1 MLLQRFQSNFKGY
14 ATNRHDNCHKYFTM
28 FNLLAQGFSIICYVQ
43 TEQSLEKE
51 NSYYKSTE
59 LYLFMHILSPE
70 LLSNGQK
77 ICEKDY
83 CQKIFAVDVEES
95 LTISRCH
102 G

>member
-1 MLLQRFQSNFKGY
+1 MQLTGMITV
-14 ATNRHDNCHKYFTM
+14 TNISPCLFCFPKVF
-28 FNLLAQGFSIICYVQ
+28 LICYVQ
-43 TEQSLEKE
+43 SEQSLEKE

-70 LLSNGQK
+70 LLSNDQK

>member
-1 MLLQRFQSNFKGY
+1 M
-14 ATNRHDNCHKYFTM
+14 
-28 FNLLAQGFSIICYVQ
+28 CYVQ

-77 ICEKDY
+77 ICEKD

>member
-1 MLLQRFQSNFKGY
+1 
-14 ATNRHDNCHKYFTM
+14 M
-28 FNLLAQGFSIICYVQ
+28 FILFARGFSVMCYVQ

-51 NSYYKSTE
+51 NSYYKSTQ
-59 LYLFMHILSPE
+59 LYLFVHILSPE

-77 ICEKDY
+77 ICEKVY
-83 CQKIFAVDVEES
+83 CQKILAVDVEKS